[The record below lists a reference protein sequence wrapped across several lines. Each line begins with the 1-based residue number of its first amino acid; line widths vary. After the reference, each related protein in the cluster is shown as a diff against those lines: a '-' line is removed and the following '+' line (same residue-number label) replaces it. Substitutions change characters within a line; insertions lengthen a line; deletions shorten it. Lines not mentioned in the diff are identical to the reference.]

1 LSGFLNPLRCKT
13 DTEEFVYQRFSE
25 TVRLAD
31 GSMIEVKAHT
41 QPGRTHYA
49 VSGTRNFAINIRR
62 TLPNGVEWSNE
73 EVIATT
79 LDREERSWII
89 VAELYPELYAKYGCP
104 LPPQVYFRNVGK
116 KWVKVQAT
124 EVPDRM
130 RVNLFLQRVVAM
142 RDGQH

>member
-1 LSGFLNPLRCKT
+1 LCCKT

-62 TLPNGVEWSNE
+62 TLPDGVEWSNE
-73 EVIATT
+73 DVIATI
-79 LDREERSWII
+79 LDRDEPSWII
-89 VAELYPELYAKYGCP
+89 VAEPHPELYAKCGCP
-104 LPPQVYFRNVGK
+104 LPPHVYFRKVGK
-116 KWVKVQAT
+116 KWAKVQAT
-124 EVPDRM
+124 KVPDRM
-130 RVNLFLQRVVAM
+130 RVNLFL
-142 RDGQH
+142 